1 MALIRF
7 FYLCFSKV
15 ETKTMGIM
23 NRNLRTFVLVAVL
36 AIFGMNQ
43 SKAQSDFS
51 IHFGMASPLGSFAD
65 YQGQDGSIA
74 WLDNTNR
81 AGAGLGF
88 DVGMKFRYNLPAVK
102 GLGIIAT
109 ADLFYNAANSDV
121 KAWANDFEEE
131 ELIYSNVDVF
141 TLTLPK
147 YINIPVMMGMNYEY
161 GLAKGIK
168 LWGEF
173 GLGVNFGVITD
184 FRLYGSGEGYFRCY
198 DENGN
203 QYYVN
208 GEETRVCNYETTA
221 SLAYRFG
228 IGVMVADRLS
238 IGLHYYALGSRKV
251 KCEASFEEIYENE
264 DDYFEKVNLTFGSI
278 NPAMFTVRLG
288 YHF

>member
-1 MALIRF
+1 
-7 FYLCFSKV
+7 
-15 ETKTMGIM
+15 
-23 NRNLRTFVLVAVL
+23 
-36 AIFGMNQ
+36 
-43 SKAQSDFS
+43 
-51 IHFGMASPLGSFAD
+51 
-65 YQGQDGSIA
+65 
-74 WLDNTNR
+74 
-81 AGAGLGF
+81 
-88 DVGMKFRYNLPAVK
+88 
-102 GLGIIAT
+102 
-109 ADLFYNAANSDV
+109 
-121 KAWANDFEEE
+121 
-131 ELIYSNVDVF
+131 
-141 TLTLPK
+141 

-173 GLGVNFGVITD
+173 GLGVDFGVITD
-184 FRLYGSGEGYFRCY
+184 FRLYGSGEDYFVCY
-198 DENGN
+198 DENGH

-221 SLAYRFG
+221 SFAYQFG

-251 KCEASFEEIYENE
+251 KCEASFEEICENE

>member
-1 MALIRF
+1 
-7 FYLCFSKV
+7 
-15 ETKTMGIM
+15 M

-43 SKAQSDFS
+43 SKAQADFS

-81 AGAGLGF
+81 AGAGSGI
-88 DVGMKFRYNLPAVK
+88 DAGMKFRYNLSAVK

-173 GLGVNFGVITD
+173 GLGVDFGLITD
-184 FRLYGSGEGYFRCY
+184 FRLYGSGEDYFVCY
-198 DENGN
+198 DENGH

-221 SLAYRFG
+221 SLAYQFG

-238 IGLHYYALGSRKV
+238 IGLHYYALGSQKV
-251 KCEASFEEIYENE
+251 KGEASYEEIYEYG
-264 DDYFEKVNLTFGSI
+264 DDYFEDEKFTLRTI
-278 NPAMFTVRLG
+278 NPAMFTIRLG

>member
-1 MALIRF
+1 M
-7 FYLCFSKV
+7 
-15 ETKTMGIM
+15 EIM

-43 SKAQSDFS
+43 SKAQADFS

-65 YQGQDGSIA
+65 YQGQDGSVA

-88 DVGMKFRYNLPAVK
+88 DAGMKFRYNLPAVK
-102 GLGIIAT
+102 GLG
-109 ADLFYNAANSDV
+109 
-121 KAWANDFEEE
+121 
-131 ELIYSNVDVF
+131 VD
-141 TLTLPK
+141 
-147 YINIPVMMGMNYEY
+147 
-161 GLAKGIK
+161 
-168 LWGEF
+168 F
-173 GLGVNFGVITD
+173 GLITD
-184 FRLYGSGEGYFRCY
+184 FRLYGSGEDYFVCY
-198 DENGN
+198 DENGH

-221 SLAYRFG
+221 SLAYQFG